1 MKNKQLAQR
10 RLSKLSGQMKQL
22 DMNIHRGGSRDAINT
37 TQRAIQETIQD
48 LIDIV
53 EREQD

>member
-48 LIDIV
+48 LMDII
-53 EREQD
+53 EREQG